1 MNVERGDV
9 ADRSSVFGQVGA
21 EGAGQ
26 VTRTGRQQKL
36 ALPRSFDGGARGA
49 LRVQLQTSYT

>member
-26 VTRTGRQQKL
+26 VTRAGRQQKL
-36 ALPRSFDGGARGA
+36 VLPSSFDGGARGA
-49 LRVQLQTSYT
+49 LVL

>member
-1 MNVERGDV
+1 MSVEGGNVDS
-9 ADRSSVFGQVGA
+9 RSSVFGQVGA

-36 ALPRSFDGGARGA
+36 ALPRFFGGGARGA
-49 LRVQLQTSYT
+49 LRVQLQASYT